1 MKNKF
6 YFSKKK
12 IISILMLGFIMTFG
26 CGGPFTETTLPADAN
41 SSCESGGQALTL
53 AEFNTWFESG
63 AVTLDGLVK
72 PANSVTF
79 PNIPNCSFYKWT
91 EQMYLWLTSPAP
103 RSYGGGGGL
112 VMNSPIFYGV
122 SLPDPITGEREFLP
136 NTPGQLRAFN
146 LRTAQN
152 GALDLPVFIKKGS
165 LRMLQILPSVIA
177 PSGNQIIADADGNE
191 IEIGSARLNENKQP
205 VLLDLKGKEIKG
217 PRALLQSKNDKSEP
231 LFMRRLRKLEKF
243 DRSELVQK
251 ITVDKLE
258 LFLDLAGNF
267 HEAEQGQADGGVL
280 MAQNGS
286 LVYYSLAVNNVF
298 AIYRTMQG
306 ATVPPNTSFPT
317 TQANLNSIE
326 AFAAANGL
334 SPIIDSEALAIEIK
348 ASWIRSEGLAE
359 PEKFIRAKA
368 EVNTYDKSNPNDWV
382 PNGTEIVEL
391 AMVGLHVVGSTAGH
405 PELLWGTFEHFS
417 NNPAAAYDYSRISG
431 GNLNVPQNTT
441 GSWIFCANG
450 AAAPF
455 NEMHMKM
462 SGVNNDHIVPVA
474 PFTISPSNIIRS
486 FPWGLPGASAN
497 PNSEVISTNNKV
509 QSFLDP
515 ADIRMNYFQTG
526 TTWTIGGAA
535 PTGGNEVGTNKLANT
550 TMETFVQGTNCFT
563 CHTTNTTQVSHI
575 FDDTK
580 PLF

>member
-1 MKNKF
+1 M
-6 YFSKKK
+6 
-12 IISILMLGFIMTFG
+12 
-26 CGGPFTETTLPADAN
+26 
-41 SSCESGGQALTL
+41 QA
-53 AEFNTWFESG
+53 E
-63 AVTLDGLVK
+63 
-72 PANSVTF
+72 
-79 PNIPNCSFYKWT
+79 
-91 EQMYLWLTSPAP
+91 
-103 RSYGGGGGL
+103 
-112 VMNSPIFYGV
+112 
-122 SLPDPITGEREFLP
+122 
-136 NTPGQLRAFN
+136 
-146 LRTAQN
+146 
-152 GALDLPVFIKKGS
+152 S
-165 LRMLQILPSVIA
+165 LR
-177 PSGNQIIADADGNE
+177 DARGHRAYKPFMNLLRRSDGNE